1 MLVHQKQPAHLKGQA
16 MTPIWIILA
25 IALLLVG
32 AAGTIYPVLPS
43 LPFMLAGAWLLA
55 FAQQYEVISST
66 ALWLIAVLCAL
77 GMAMDFV
84 AGVLG
89 AKYTGASQTALWGAF
104 IGGLSGLVLGIVGI
118 IIGPLLG
125 AAIGEFVARRD
136 ILLAGK
142 VGIGTFVGF
151 IIGTVVKIGAA
162 LTVLLICLANYVIYW
177 TT

>member
-1 MLVHQKQPAHLKGQA
+1 

-55 FAQQYEVISST
+55 FAQQYEVIGATS
-66 ALWLIAVLCAL
+66 LWLIAVLCAL

-104 IGGLSGLVLGIVGI
+104 IGGLSGLMLGIVGI

-151 IIGTVVKIGAA
+151 IIGTVAKISAA

>member
-1 MLVHQKQPAHLKGQA
+1 M
-16 MTPIWIILA
+16 
-25 IALLLVG
+25 
-32 AAGTIYPVLPS
+32 
-43 LPFMLAGAWLLA
+43 
-55 FAQQYEVISST
+55 
-66 ALWLIAVLCAL
+66 
-77 GMAMDFV
+77 
-84 AGVLG
+84 
-89 AKYTGASQTALWGAF
+89 
-104 IGGLSGLVLGIVGI
+104 LGIVGI

>member
-1 MLVHQKQPAHLKGQA
+1 

-55 FAQQYEVISST
+55 FAQQYEVIGATS
-66 ALWLIAVLCAL
+66 LWLIAALCAL

-125 AAIGEFVARRD
+125 AAIGELVARRD

-142 VGIGTFVGF
+142 VGIGTFAGF
-151 IIGTVVKIGAA
+151 IIGTVAKIGAA

>member
-1 MLVHQKQPAHLKGQA
+1 

-89 AKYTGASQTALWGAF
+89 AKYTGAS
-104 IGGLSGLVLGIVGI
+104 
-118 IIGPLLG
+118 
-125 AAIGEFVARRD
+125 
-136 ILLAGK
+136 
-142 VGIGTFVGF
+142 
-151 IIGTVVKIGAA
+151 
-162 LTVLLICLANYVIYW
+162 
-177 TT
+177 

>member
-43 LPFMLAGAWLLA
+43 LPFMLA
-55 FAQQYEVISST
+55 
-66 ALWLIAVLCAL
+66 
-77 GMAMDFV
+77 
-84 AGVLG
+84 
-89 AKYTGASQTALWGAF
+89 GASQTALWGAF

-151 IIGTVVKIGAA
+151 IIGTVAKIGAA